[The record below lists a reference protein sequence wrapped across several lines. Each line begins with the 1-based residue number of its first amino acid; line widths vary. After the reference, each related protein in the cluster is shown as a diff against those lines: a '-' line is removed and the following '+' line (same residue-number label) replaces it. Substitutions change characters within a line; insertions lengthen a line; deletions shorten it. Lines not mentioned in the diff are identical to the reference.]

1 MNKSTNNFRKCQFC
15 PHQEEKK
22 SCCCQN
28 RFSIGSVKSKNA
40 SKNKS
45 RPNKKNTNDTSA
57 ISYINTT
64 LPITNN
70 PILPHMGSNILA
82 ENSILRT
89 ENDYLKR

>member
-1 MNKSTNNFRKCQFC
+1 MNKSTNNFRRCQFC
-15 PHQEEKK
+15 PHQDQKK

-28 RFSIGSVKSKNA
+28 RLSVHSIKTKNN
-40 SKNKS
+40 SRNKS
-45 RPNKKNTNDTSA
+45 RPKKKTNDQSA

-70 PILPHMGSNILA
+70 PILPHLGSNILA